1 VPREPTP
8 EEVAA
13 ALAASSR
20 VGLYFAAWVGR
31 PEPAP
36 EPAEPT
42 RSPLRTLAD
51 FYANRDL
58 LDAALGDM
66 AARLGCGER
75 RVAASTL
82 YLGHAARVWSIALG
96 SWAVGG
102 LVPHLA
108 PETVCWNVAAGR
120 PTELVVTAPT
130 GRRLSPAD
138 VDADV
143 GVALEAI
150 TAAVVD
156 AHLRPFADVL
166 RRATGTAAGLLW
178 GNAAS
183 ALVGAVQVLE
193 SRQGPEPDGV
203 VPAAAVDAARRLAAR
218 LLERP
223 PLTGTTRHRVDADG
237 RLVLRGVMRRSCC
250 LFYRAPDGGT
260 CGDCPLTGSPAA
272 ARRRGAATA
281 GIQLNEPNRVQLL
294 SSEINIANYNRSAT
308 TRNDEGTL
316 SAGRRH
322 RRVPP
327 PPNSRSSACRA
338 GSRERMR
345 REAFD
350 QCRPI
355 VVETAR
361 ERR

>member
-1 VPREPTP
+1 VSREPTS

-20 VGLYFAAWVGR
+20 VGLYFAVSVGRR

-36 EPAEPT
+36 GPAESA
-42 RSPLRTLAD
+42 RSPFRTLAD

-82 YLGHAARVWSIALG
+82 YLGHAARVWSVALG

-102 LVPHLA
+102 VVPHLA
-108 PETVCWNVAAGR
+108 PGTVCWNVAAGR

-130 GRRLSPAD
+130 GRRVSPAD

-143 GVALEAI
+143 GAALEAV

-183 ALVGAVQVLE
+183 ALVGAVQVLD
-193 SRQGPEPDGV
+193 SRRGPGPGSPGPGPDGV
-203 VPAAAVDAARRLAAR
+203 VPPAAVDAARRLAAR

-223 PLTGTTRHRVDADG
+223 PLAGTTRHRVDADG
-237 RLVLRGVMRRSCC
+237 RLVLRGVVRRSCC
-250 LFYRAPDGGT
+250 LFYRVPDGGT
-260 CGDCPLTGSPAA
+260 CGDCPLTASPAA
-272 ARRRGAATA
+272 ARRR
-281 GIQLNEPNRVQLL
+281 
-294 SSEINIANYNRSAT
+294 
-308 TRNDEGTL
+308 
-316 SAGRRH
+316 
-322 RRVPP
+322 
-327 PPNSRSSACRA
+327 
-338 GSRERMR
+338 
-345 REAFD
+345 
-350 QCRPI
+350 
-355 VVETAR
+355 